1 MVKIVAVSRSYGRIA
16 PYKYLSRRSLMAGMM
31 YSCMREQLHI
41 RRISMGTAMK
51 SHLLSKTISE
61 QTQSSNLVR
70 EVELS
75 LTIVK
80 MVVVNT
86 ISNRHQGKANLK
98 D

>member
-1 MVKIVAVSRSYGRIA
+1 MKIVAVSRSCGRIA
-16 PYKYLSRRSLMAGMM
+16 PYKYPSRRSLMAGMM
-31 YSCMREQLHI
+31 YSCMREHLHI

-61 QTQSSNLVR
+61 QTQSNNLVR
-70 EVELS
+70 EVGLS

-86 ISNRHQGKANLK
+86 ISNRHQEEANHK